1 MTNAPAPRYLA
12 AGESALV
19 VEFGTTIDPRIHDR
33 VLALDSVVQQANFDG
48 VTETVPTYRSLMI
61 HFDPRRLAPETLI
74 DMLAKLDT
82 PSKPAPGQPQR
93 WHIPACYD
101 PPHDEDIAE
110 VAAYLGLPRARI
122 IDLHQGARYRVYRY
136 GFAPG
141 FIFLGGLPQ
150 ELTIPRRAVPRAP
163 APPGSLLIAGG
174 QALIAS
180 CAMPTGWYGI
190 GRTPVKMFDPRR
202 AQVFLAGIGDE
213 ICFERIDRAAFDALS
228 LAADAGDLVARREF
242 LDEH

>member
-1 MTNAPAPRYLA
+1 
-12 AGESALV
+12 
-19 VEFGTTIDPRIHDR
+19 
-33 VLALDSVVQQANFDG
+33 
-48 VTETVPTYRSLMI
+48 
-61 HFDPRRLAPETLI
+61 
-74 DMLAKLDT
+74 
-82 PSKPAPGQPQR
+82 
-93 WHIPACYD
+93 
-101 PPHDEDIAE
+101 
-110 VAAYLGLPRARI
+110 
-122 IDLHQGARYRVYRY
+122 
-136 GFAPG
+136 
-141 FIFLGGLPQ
+141 
-150 ELTIPRRAVPRAP
+150 
-163 APPGSLLIAGG
+163 LLIAGG

>member
-1 MTNAPAPRYLA
+1 MLPKPRYLP

-19 VEFGTTIDPRIHDR
+19 VEFGAAIDPGIHDC
-33 VLALDSVVQQANFDG
+33 VLALDAAIQQANVEG

-61 HFDPRRLAPETLI
+61 HFDPRRLVAETLI
-74 DMLAKLDT
+74 TALAKLDDT
-82 PSKPAPGQPQR
+82 LKPARTLPQR

-101 PPHDEDIAE
+101 SPHDEDIAE
-110 VAAYLGLPRARI
+110 VAAFLGLPRAQI
-122 IDLHQGARYRVYRY
+122 IDLHQGARYRVYMY

-141 FIFLGGLPQ
+141 FVFLGGLPP

-190 GRTPVKMFDPRR
+190 GRTPVKVFDPRR
-202 AQVFLAGIGDE
+202 AKIFLASIGDE
-213 ICFERIDRAAFDALS
+213 ICFERIDREAFDALS
-228 LAADAGDLVARREF
+228 LAAEAGELCARGER
-242 LDEH
+242 LDEL